1 MEQRNSYSIL
11 CFILISFGVALVS
24 AQQQCMNTGTF
35 RLNSLY
41 DANRRLILSSLPSSV
56 MAQDRFFFQG
66 STGQEPNRV
75 YARAM
80 CIPGSTSDDCSD
92 CIKTASNGLIQS
104 CPNQTRAFAWRG
116 EPTLCHVRYS
126 NTSFS
131 DVSSELNPN
140 NVFNNNVF
148 NNTGDINTNLTE
160 FAAKWENLTAH
171 LIVAASTEN
180 STPSSSSN
188 YYKADAVALTPFQ
201 NIYALMQ
208 CTPDSSSLTHDCEN
222 CLKQNVADYQSC
234 CRQTQ
239 GGVIM
244 RASCFFRWDLKPFS
258 KAFGNITVASPPPL
272 LQPGKRF
279 NGIVA
284 ILVPIVVVA
293 FIIIIILVLT
303 ARRSAVLCWRRKPYE
318 ELDFDQSGISTV
330 DSLQF
335 ELKTLEAAT
344 DKFAMSNKLG
354 QGGFGE
360 VFKGM
365 LPNGTEVAVKRLSK
379 ASEQGAPEFK
389 NEVVVVAKLHHR
401 NLVRLLGF
409 CLEGKEKILVFEF
422 VHNKSLDYF
431 LFDPKKQGQL
441 DWTKRYNII
450 GGITRGVLYLHQDSQ
465 LTIIHRDLKASNIL
479 LDVDMNPKIADFG
492 MARIFGMDQSGANT
506 KRIVGTRGYMP
517 PEYVMHGRFSTKS
530 DVYSFGVLVLE
541 IISGRNNRFVHQS
554 DTTIENLVT
563 HAWRLWRNG
572 SPLELVDPT
581 ISEKCQTKEVTRC
594 IHIALLCVQH
604 DPTDRPKLSTINM
617 MLTHNSLHLPDP
629 RQPGFFYPNR
639 RNQELD
645 GLESSQS
652 TNRVSSQ
659 TINDVTVTDLDPR

>member
-104 CPNQTRAFAWRG
+104 CPNQTRAFAWR
-116 EPTLCHVRYS
+116 
-126 NTSFS
+126 
-131 DVSSELNPN
+131 
-140 NVFNNNVF
+140 
-148 NNTGDINTNLTE
+148 
-160 FAAKWENLTAH
+160 
-171 LIVAASTEN
+171 ASTEN

-431 LFDPKKQGQL
+431 LFGQWNNHL
-441 DWTKRYNII
+441 NIDCK
-450 GGITRGVLYLHQDSQ
+450 GI
-465 LTIIHRDLKASNIL
+465 
-479 LDVDMNPKIADFG
+479 
-492 MARIFGMDQSGANT
+492 
-506 KRIVGTRGYMP
+506 YM
-517 PEYVMHGRFSTKS
+517 MFFS
-530 DVYSFGVLVLE
+530 V
-541 IISGRNNRFVHQS
+541 
-554 DTTIENLVT
+554 
-563 HAWRLWRNG
+563 
-572 SPLELVDPT
+572 
-581 ISEKCQTKEVTRC
+581 
-594 IHIALLCVQH
+594 
-604 DPTDRPKLSTINM
+604 
-617 MLTHNSLHLPDP
+617 
-629 RQPGFFYPNR
+629 
-639 RNQELD
+639 
-645 GLESSQS
+645 
-652 TNRVSSQ
+652 
-659 TINDVTVTDLDPR
+659 